1 MSQPLMVRIPHRLGK
16 DEAVRRLK
24 SGLGTA
30 QSNFGPLSV
39 QKAVWTGDHVAF
51 DITALGQ
58 SASALIDVAED
69 YVQVQVQLPWLL
81 GQFFRNISPVIRS
94 QVMLLLDRK

>member
-1 MSQPLMVRIPHRLGK
+1 MVRIPHRLGK
-16 DEAVRRLK
+16 DEALRRLK

-30 QSNFGPLSV
+30 QTHFGPALSV

-51 DITALGQ
+51 DIAAVGQ
-58 SASALIDVAED
+58 SASASIDVAED
-69 YVQVQVQLPWLL
+69 YVQVQVQLPWLI
-81 GQFFRNISPVIRS
+81 GQFVRKISPMIRS